1 MDKEKITGEIDE
13 QEEIEKE
20 NRRSRKFFE
29 FLKMKSIA
37 DSTKGISGMENTPI
51 SLKNF

>member
-1 MDKEKITGEIDE
+1 M
-13 QEEIEKE
+13 EKE

-37 DSTKGISGMENTPI
+37 DSAKGISGMEDTPI
-51 SLKNF
+51 SLKDF

>member
-13 QEEIEKE
+13 QEEMEKE

-37 DSTKGISGMENTPI
+37 DSTKGISGMEDTPI